1 MILRPLEPAPA
12 SNNKFVPAW
21 PVVERLQRQ
30 PYEECWMIT
39 QPSHA
44 ALAGELAAKLEFP
57 KFPTL
62 EADLIRA
69 IAMHDAGWGLPD
81 SQAVIASR
89 SARHQPPKS
98 FLDTPVA
105 EFLIAWTQSID
116 TVQPVSAA
124 GGYIV
129 SRHFWRLA
137 EHRLSHADD
146 RASDRKKIGAFLFH
160 ETNRQKKLASK
171 QSRSSEGLEQLTDL
185 LQLCDLL
192 SLYICSGAREKVE
205 FPECL
210 GVRLKLSVEAEGY
223 RCEPRLIEKG
233 TQLSVAALRH
243 PATKEKSGEE
253 IVIRFLQGGH
263 TFA

>member
-12 SNNKFVPAW
+12 SGKKFVSAW

-30 PYEECWMIT
+30 KYDQCWMIT

-44 ALAGELAAKLEFP
+44 ALAGELAAHLSFP
-57 KFPTL
+57 NFPRL

-69 IAMHDAGWGLPD
+69 IAMHDAGWGVPD
-81 SQAVIASR
+81 AQAVMRSR
-89 SARHQPPKS
+89 STRHEAPRS
-98 FLDTPVA
+98 FLQTEVG

-116 TVQPVSAA
+116 TVQPISAA

-137 EHRLSHADD
+137 EHRLAHADD
-146 RASDRKKIGAFLFH
+146 SGNDRKKIGGFLFH
-160 ETNRQKKLASK
+160 ETTRQKKLAAK
-171 QSRSSEGLEQLTDL
+171 QSRSAEDLQQLTDL

-192 SLYICSGAREKVE
+192 SLYICSGARESVE

-210 GVRLKLSVEAEGY
+210 GARLKLSMEAKGY
-223 RCEPRLIEKG
+223 RCQPELIKKG
-233 TQLSVAALRH
+233 AQFSVAALKH
-243 PATKEKSGEE
+243 PPTKEKSGEE
-253 IVIRFLQGGH
+253 IVITML
-263 TFA
+263 

>member
-12 SNNKFVPAW
+12 SDNKLVPAW

-30 PYEECWMIT
+30 PYEQCWMIT

-44 ALAGELAAKLEFP
+44 ALAGEFAGKLNFQ

-81 SQAVIASR
+81 AQAVMRSR
-89 SARHQPPKS
+89 SGRHDAPKS
-98 FLDTPVA
+98 FLQTEVA
-105 EFLIAWTQSID
+105 EFLIAWTESID
-116 TVQPVSAA
+116 TVQPISAA

-137 EHRLSHADD
+137 EHRLSHGADSP
-146 RASDRKKIGAFLFH
+146 RDRKKIEDFSAR
-160 ETNRQKKLASK
+160 ETTRQKKLAAK
-171 QSRSSEGLEQLTDL
+171 QSRNSAELEQLTDL

-192 SLYICSGAREKVE
+192 SLYICSGARESVE

-210 GVRLKLSVEAEGY
+210 GARLKLSVEAEGY
-223 RCEPRLIEKG
+223 RCQPELIAQG
-233 TQLSVAALRH
+233 TRFLVAALRH

-253 IVIRFLQGGH
+253 IPVCIL
-263 TFA
+263 

>member
-1 MILRPLEPAPA
+1 
-12 SNNKFVPAW
+12 
-21 PVVERLQRQ
+21 
-30 PYEECWMIT
+30 MIT

-44 ALAGELAAKLEFP
+44 ALAGQLAGKLNFQR
-57 KFPTL
+57 FPTL

-81 SQAVIASR
+81 AQAVMRSR
-89 SARHQPPKS
+89 SSRHETPKS
-98 FLDTPVA
+98 FLQTDVA

-116 TVQPVSAA
+116 IVQPISAA

-146 RASDRKKIGAFLFH
+146 SASDRKRIGGFLFH
-160 ETNRQKKLASK
+160 ETTRQKKLAAK
-171 QSRSSEGLEQLTDL
+171 QSRSSEELEQLTDV

-192 SLYICSGAREKVE
+192 SLYICAGAREKVE

-210 GVRLKLSVEAEGY
+210 GVRLKLSMGEEGY
-223 RCEPRLIEKG
+223 TCDPALIEKG
-233 TQLSVAALRH
+233 TCFAVAALRH
-243 PATKEKSGEE
+243 PSTKEVSGQE
-253 IVIRFLQGGH
+253 IEVKIW
-263 TFA
+263 